1 MVEKEESGMQSYI
14 FYLNMQMIADEFQ
27 ERGIPYRYC
36 PGSTEASLAC
46 ARLYAPR
53 RKLSRHQ
60 LSIIKAEQFDDS
72 LAKLS
77 DAFFIVSGSMPSD
90 FSCRCSA
97 ILIDSPHVGLLEIL
111 DIVQELF
118 DRNARWAG
126 QLQTALIN
134 VCSLDEIC
142 RISQPYF
149 MNPIFIHSPQYY
161 ILGTSGWIHGMSEW
175 DEDKITGRYMISAYL
190 INQFKTDPE
199 YIETFETHGAHI
211 YSGNFRAFRCAY
223 VNLRSHAGAFE
234 GRLCMNELQSSLK
247 PGQLHAMEYLARII
261 TASLENT
268 SMNQRSSSRPFE
280 QFLRRFLNGKSDGM
294 SPLEAVLSRQGWKRH
309 DRYVCMRLDIT
320 RNDIGPRTI
329 VSTCNLIRAEF
340 VDSAAFFYK
349 DDILVLI
356 NLSRIEATI
365 QECLTQLAPIVR
377 EGLLQA
383 GASNEFEDFALL
395 PRFYIQA
402 GLALTYGNQ
411 KDATKWCHRFQ
422 NIALSY
428 CVDQACKRLGPH
440 FVCAPDLLKLQAYDR
455 ENESELYRTLKVY
468 LENDRNA
475 ARTAQLLFIHR
486 STLFYRLDKIKKLM
500 ELNLEHNE
508 DMLYLRLSFYMMDQ
522 YYGKRDAAWGHD
534 GCGESGC
541 G

>member
-1 MVEKEESGMQSYI
+1 MTKKEEAGGQSYI
-14 FYLNMQMIADEFQ
+14 FYLNMQMIADELQ
-27 ERGIPYRYC
+27 DREIPYQYC
-36 PGSTEASLAC
+36 PGSAEASLIC
-46 ARLYAPR
+46 VRLYDRPR
-53 RKLSRHQ
+53 VPDRHQ
-60 LSIIKAEQFDDS
+60 VFVIKAEQFDSS
-72 LAKLS
+72 LVNIPH
-77 DAFFIVSGSMPSD
+77 AFFIVVGNLSID
-90 FSCRCSA
+90 VSCRCSA
-97 ILIDSPHVGLLEIL
+97 IFIRDPHVGLLEVL
-111 DIVQELF
+111 NIVQDLF

-126 QLQTALIN
+126 RLQTALIN
-134 VCSLDEIC
+134 VCGLDEIC

-149 MNPIFIHSPQYY
+149 TNPIFIHSPQYY
-161 ILGTSGWIHGMSEW
+161 ILGTSGWIPGMSEW

-199 YIETFETHGAHI
+199 YIETFDTCGARI

-234 GRLCMNELQSSLK
+234 GRLCINELQSSLK

-280 QFLRRFLNGKSDGM
+280 HFLRRFLNGKSDGM
-294 SPLEAVLSRQGWKRH
+294 VSLETVLSRQGWRRH
-309 DRYVCMRLDIT
+309 DRYVCMKLDIT
-320 RNDIGPRTI
+320 RNDIGTRTI
-329 VSTCNLIRAEF
+329 ISTCNLIRAEF

-349 DDILVLI
+349 DDILVII
-356 NLSRIEATI
+356 NLSRTEATI

-377 EGLLQA
+377 EGLLQV

-402 GLALTYGNQ
+402 DLALTYGNR

-422 NIALSY
+422 DIALSY
-428 CVDQACKRLGPH
+428 CVDQACKKLGPH
-440 FVCAPDLLKLQAYDR
+440 FVCAPDLLKLRAYDQ
-455 ENESELYRTLKVY
+455 ENESDLYHTLQVY

-508 DMLYLRLSFYMMDQ
+508 DALYLRLSFYMLEQ
-522 YYGKRDAAWGHD
+522 YYGKHNAAGDHEERDNRP
-534 GCGESGC
+534 
-541 G
+541 